1 MYCTYCILAKPTVL
15 NVKSAVGWIREYF
28 IENDYYARV
37 RTFSRFLCRLR
48 TTEQCCLHYLA
59 DLAAAACQRQAVRKK
74 NASNYWMDDASRAT
88 LISLIAEQEGINKE
102 GVKKL

>member
-48 TTEQCCLHYLA
+48 LLNIVVCIIYE
-59 DLAAAACQRQAVRKK
+59 
-74 NASNYWMDDASRAT
+74 N
-88 LISLIAEQEGINKE
+88 
-102 GVKKL
+102 

>member
-1 MYCTYCILAKPTVL
+1 MTSGVRVLLCTTRKREHYFGNRYTVVWRVDYIVYVLYCFVAKPTVL

-48 TTEQCCLHYLA
+48 TTE
-59 DLAAAACQRQAVRKK
+59 
-74 NASNYWMDDASRAT
+74 
-88 LISLIAEQEGINKE
+88 
-102 GVKKL
+102 

>member
-48 TTEQCCLHYLA
+48 TTE
-59 DLAAAACQRQAVRKK
+59 
-74 NASNYWMDDASRAT
+74 
-88 LISLIAEQEGINKE
+88 
-102 GVKKL
+102 